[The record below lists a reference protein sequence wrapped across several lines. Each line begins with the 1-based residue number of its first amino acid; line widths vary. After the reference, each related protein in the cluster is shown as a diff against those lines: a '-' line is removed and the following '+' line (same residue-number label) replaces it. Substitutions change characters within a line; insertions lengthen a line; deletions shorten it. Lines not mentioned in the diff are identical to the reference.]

1 MEDPE
6 GLVDWAVRVPD
17 VMREDPIWRLPAYR
31 FALYLG
37 DLAQLEDAPLIR
49 RDYRTRR
56 HLDQF
61 LDAVGSISANIAEGY
76 GRTTGPERA
85 RFYEYAESSAREAR
99 DWFFK
104 VRHAL
109 RPEVATSR
117 VLLVS
122 RIMTVSADRPNG
134 RVGISPSCTRFVV
147 LRRDAAVAMVHASLG
162 VCDPGRTN
170 RAGYRH
176 SERAQRVEESRSS
189 RKRDPRP
196 GRWRFLD
203 FGASRLRS
211 E

>member
-6 GLVDWAVRVPD
+6 GLAEWAVRVPD

-109 RPEVATSR
+109 NPEVATSR

-122 RIMTVSADRPNG
+122 RIMR
-134 RVGISPSCTRFVV
+134 I
-147 LRRDAAVAMVHASLG
+147 LRTASI
-162 VCDPGRTN
+162 R
-170 RAGYRH
+170 
-176 SERAQRVEESRSS
+176 ERAQPRSRARQASEKA
-189 RKRDPRP
+189 RPRRAAP
-196 GRWRFLD
+196 AISDRPAPTSDQHERP
-203 FGASRLRS
+203 ATS
-211 E
+211 